1 MMTMVKGFV
10 KKMVGFFTAAAMT
23 AAMAAFIPASA
34 SASAADEVADA
45 QLRSMANEV
54 AIMVNDARRE
64 LGLPEIYVVP
74 YLNEIATDRSVEI
87 TVEFAHS
94 RLDGSKFTTII
105 DTDIVPYT
113 YAAENIAAGSDTA
126 KGAFEQWKNSPS
138 HWKAITSNKITH
150 MGIGVT
156 YDPDG
161 DYVWYWQQTFIK
173 TDKEFEDQYLPTE
186 YEIVPKAD
194 GDLNGDAIVD
204 SYDYLILCDYIYKK
218 NTDEAVYLNNAQLET
233 ADCFKDG
240 IITEADAKVMM
251 RYLLGEYKTLP
262 FEF

>member
-1 MMTMVKGFV
+1 MMTMVRNFA

-23 AAMAAFIPASA
+23 AAMAAFIPGTASA
-34 SASAADEVADA
+34 TEEIADA

-54 AIMVNDARRE
+54 AILVNEARRE

-74 YLNEIATDRSVEI
+74 YLNEIAEDRSVEI

-94 RLDGSKFTTII
+94 RLDGSKFSSII
-105 DTDIVPYT
+105 DREVVPYT
-113 YAAENIAAGSDTA
+113 YVAENIAAGSDTA
-126 KGAFEQWKNSPS
+126 AGAFEQWKNSPS

-161 DYVWYWQQTFIK
+161 EYEWYWQQTFVK

-186 YEIVPKAD
+186 YEIVPQAE
-194 GDLNGDAIVD
+194 GDLNGDAVVD
-204 SYDYLILCDYIYKK
+204 TYDYLVLCNYIDNK
-218 NTDEAVYLNNAQLET
+218 NVDEAAYQNRAQLET
-233 ADCFKDG
+233 ADCFRDYL
-240 IITEADAKVMM
+240 ITEADAKVMM
-251 RYLLGEYKTLP
+251 RYLLGEYKSLP